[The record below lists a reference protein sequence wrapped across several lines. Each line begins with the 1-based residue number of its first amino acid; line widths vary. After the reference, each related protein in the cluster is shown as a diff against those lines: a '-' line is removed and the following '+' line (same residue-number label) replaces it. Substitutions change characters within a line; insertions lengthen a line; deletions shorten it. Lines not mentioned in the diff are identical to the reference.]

1 MRAQG
6 TIVRNAGRLAAGAAL
21 GLLSMT
27 LAGPLAAEQ
36 VGAVRAVQTYAYGTP
51 PQGQRLPKYP
61 RDGVVVDE
69 YLETVEKGAMI
80 VRFRDDTEL
89 TLGENARVLVDR
101 FVFDPRTSEGEQLV
115 SVTRGAFRFV
125 SGRMRKEGISI
136 ETPVSTIGV
145 RGTTVVGDHDAD
157 TETSRI
163 SVVDGEAI
171 IRPFYQV
178 NSIVVRAGQ
187 TILIRPG
194 GSNVVPTAGFRATK
208 QDQVDRLGLQ
218 SQRTG
223 FIGMRGGKAGQQ
235 GDRYES
241 NSSSSSI
248 P

>member
-1 MRAQG
+1 MRAQL
-6 TIVRNAGRLAAGAAL
+6 TIGGLAAGAAL
-21 GLLSMT
+21 GLLA
-27 LAGPLAAEQ
+27 LAWAGPASAEQ

-51 PQGQRLPKYP
+51 PQSERLPKYP
-61 RDGVVVDE
+61 RDAVVVDE

-101 FVFDPRTSEGEQLV
+101 FVFDPRTSDGEQLV
-115 SVTRGAFRFV
+115 SITRGAFRFV
-125 SGRMRKEGISI
+125 SGRMRKEGITI

-145 RGTTVVGDHDAD
+145 RGTTVVGDHDPD
-157 TETSRI
+157 TDTSRI

-178 NSIVVRAGQ
+178 ETIVVRAGQ

-194 GSNVVPTAGFRATK
+194 GSNVVPTSGFRATK
-208 QDQVDRLGLQ
+208 QQQVDRLGLA

-223 FIGMRGGKAGQQ
+223 YIGMRGGKEGQQ

-241 NSSSSSI
+241 SSSSFSS